1 MVERNQNC
9 KMQKMLLL
17 FIYTLIVVFLI
28 LLILKNYQSIS
39 KKIYSLLWDKN
50 KIKENFNG
58 RDENRSEMIKILQS
72 SLIDPDTV
80 NLT

>member
-1 MVERNQNC
+1 
-9 KMQKMLLL
+9 MQKMLLL

-39 KKIYSLLWDKN
+39 KKIYSLIWDKN

>member
-1 MVERNQNC
+1 
-9 KMQKMLLL
+9 MQKMLLL